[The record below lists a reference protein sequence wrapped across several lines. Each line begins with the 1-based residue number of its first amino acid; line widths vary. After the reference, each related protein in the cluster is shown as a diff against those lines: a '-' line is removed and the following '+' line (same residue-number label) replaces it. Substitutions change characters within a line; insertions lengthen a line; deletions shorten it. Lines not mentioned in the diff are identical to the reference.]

1 MKGYQM
7 SRRAKNEYWKVIY
20 WRYRRASKVEK
31 HQILDEFCRS
41 CHYNRKYAIRKLKG
55 PPPSAKPKPP
65 ANRRRGVTYSPQ
77 VIEVLRKVWEAAG
90 YPWSVRLQA
99 LLPLWLDWI
108 RLRYHLTPDQEAQL
122 LAISPRQIDRR
133 LQGIKRRLA
142 KRIYGWTEPGTLLK
156 HQIPIRTEHW
166 DVKGPGWVEIDLVS
180 HSGNSADGQFAYS
193 LNLTDIYSGWVETIA
208 VLGKGQRGVLAALE
222 TLVARLPFVLCG
234 IDSDNGSEFINDHLM
249 RYCRQHRLQF
259 TRGRPYK
266 KDDNAHIEQKNWT
279 HVRKLL
285 GWNRYDSPQAVR
297 AINAL
302 YAKELRLMMNWF
314 QPSVKLEKKRRVG
327 SRLVRQY
334 SAALTPLDRLPDSA
348 ALQILKEQRLKL
360 NPFALAES
368 IDRQLT
374 AIWKLAN
381 LHHSPPSTGHK
392 PKLNLGY
399 LFK

>member
-1 MKGYQM
+1 MKKGYQM
-7 SRRAKNEYWKVIY
+7 SRRAKTEYWNVIY
-20 WRYRRASKVEK
+20 WRYHRAAKPERQK
-31 HQILDEFCRS
+31 ILDEYCRT
-41 CHYNRKYAIRKLKG
+41 CAYNRKYAIRKLNG
-55 PPPSAKPKPP
+55 PPPNGKPKPRS
-65 ANRRRGVTYSPQ
+65 NHRRGVTYRPE
-77 VIEVLRKVWEAAG
+77 VIGILRQIWEAAG

-99 LLPLWLDWI
+99 LLPLWLPWI
-108 RLRYHLTPDQEAQL
+108 RLRYHLTPEQEAQL
-122 LAISPRQIDRR
+122 LGISPRQIDRR
-133 LQGIKRRLA
+133 LQGAKRQLT
-142 KRIYGWTEPGTLLK
+142 KRIYGRTKPGTLLK

-166 DVKGPGWVEIDLVS
+166 NVHGPGWVEIDLVS

-222 TLVARLPFVLCG
+222 ALVARLPFVLCG
-234 IDSDNGSEFINDHLM
+234 IDSDNGSEFINDYLVA
-249 RYCRQHRLQF
+249 YCHQHQVHF

-285 GWNRYDSPQAVR
+285 GWKRYDSPQAVR

-302 YAKELRLMMNWF
+302 YAHELRIMMNWF
-314 QPSVKLEKKRRVG
+314 QPSVKLVKKRRVG

-334 SAALTPLDRLPDSA
+334 SAAQTPLDRLPDSP

-360 NPFALAES
+360 NPFELAES
-368 IDRQLT
+368 IERQLT
-374 AIWKLAN
+374 EIWKLAN
-381 LHHSPPSTGHK
+381 DHHSPKHPPTLK
-392 PKLNLGY
+392 LGY

>member
-1 MKGYQM
+1 MKKGYQM
-7 SRRAKNEYWKVIY
+7 SRRAKTEYWKVIY
-20 WRYRRASKVEK
+20 WRYRRAPKPEK
-31 HQILDEFCRS
+31 QKILDEYCRT
-41 CHYNRKYAIRKLKG
+41 CAYNRKYAIRKLNG
-55 PPPSAKPKPP
+55 PPPNGKPKPRS
-65 ANRRRGVTYSPQ
+65 NHRRGVTYSAE
-77 VIEVLRKVWEAAG
+77 VIGILRQIWEAAG

-99 LLPLWLDWI
+99 LLPLWLPWI
-108 RLRYHLTPDQEAQL
+108 RLRYHLTPEQEAQL
-122 LAISPRQIDRR
+122 LGISPRQIDRR
-133 LQGIKRRLA
+133 LQGVKRKLA
-142 KRIYGWTEPGTLLK
+142 ERIYGRSKPGTLLK

-166 DVKGPGWVEIDLVS
+166 DVHGPGWVEIDLVS

-208 VLGKGQRGVLAALE
+208 VLGKGQRGVLAALD

-234 IDSDNGSEFINDHLM
+234 IDSDNGSEFINDYLVEYSRKH
-249 RYCRQHRLQF
+249 HLQF

-297 AINAL
+297 AIHAL
-302 YAKELRLMMNWF
+302 YAHELRIMMNWF

-334 SAALTPLDRLPDSA
+334 SAAQTPLDRLPDSP

-360 NPFALAES
+360 NPFELAES
-368 IDRQLT
+368 IERQLT

-381 LHHSPPSTGHK
+381 DHHSPKHPPQLK
-392 PKLNLGY
+392 LGY

>member
-1 MKGYQM
+1 MKKGYQM
-7 SRRAKNEYWKVIY
+7 SRRAKTEYWKAIY
-20 WRYRRASKVEK
+20 WRYHRAAKPEK
-31 HQILDEFCRS
+31 QKILDEYCRT
-41 CHYNRKYAIRKLKG
+41 CAYNRKYAIRKLNG
-55 PPPSAKPKPP
+55 PPPNGNPKLRS
-65 ANRRRGVTYSPQ
+65 NRRRGVTYSA
-77 VIEVLRKVWEAAG
+77 EVLGILRQIWEAAG

-99 LLPLWLDWI
+99 LLPLWLPWI
-108 RLRYHLTPDQEAQL
+108 RLRYPLTPEQEAQL
-122 LAISPRQIDRR
+122 LGISPRQIDRR
-133 LQGIKRRLA
+133 LQGVKRKLA
-142 KRIYGWTEPGTLLK
+142 KRIYGRTKPGTLLK

-166 DVKGPGWVEIDLVS
+166 DVHGPGWVEIDLVS

-208 VLGKGQRGVLAALE
+208 VLGKGQRGVLAALD
-222 TLVARLPFVLCG
+222 TLVARLPFVLFG
-234 IDSDNGSEFINDHLM
+234 IDSDNGSEFINDYLVA
-249 RYCRQHRLQF
+249 YCHQNQVHF

-285 GWNRYDSPQAVR
+285 GWNRYDRPQAVR

-302 YAKELRLMMNWF
+302 YAHELRIMMNWF

-334 SAALTPLDRLPDSA
+334 SAAQTPLDRLPDSP

-360 NPFALAES
+360 NPFELAES
-368 IDRQLT
+368 IERQLT
-374 AIWKLAN
+374 EIWKLAN
-381 LHHSPPSTGHK
+381 DHHSPKHPPTLK
-392 PKLNLGY
+392 LGY

>member
-1 MKGYQM
+1 MEKGYQM
-7 SRRAKNEYWKVIY
+7 SRRAKIEYFKVLY
-20 WRYRRASKVEK
+20 WRYRRATKAEK
-31 HQILDEFCRS
+31 HKMLDEFCRN
-41 CHYNRKYAIRKLKG
+41 CDYNRKYAIRKLKG
-55 PPPSAKPKPP
+55 PPPTGKPKVRS
-65 ANRRRGVTYSPQ
+65 NRRRGVTYSPQ
-77 VIEVLRKVWEAAG
+77 VIGVLREVWEAAG
-90 YPWSVRLQA
+90 YPWSVRLAA
-99 LLPLWLDWI
+99 LLPLWLPWI
-108 RLRYHLTPDQEAQL
+108 RQRYHLTPEQEAQL

-133 LQGIKRRLA
+133 LQHVKRQVA
-142 KRIYGWTEPGTLLK
+142 KRIYGRTKPGTLLK

-180 HSGNSADGQFAYS
+180 HSGNSADGQFLYS
-193 LNLTDIYSGWVETIA
+193 LNLTDIYSGWVETLA

-222 TLVARLPFVLCG
+222 TLVSRLPFVLCG
-234 IDSDNGSEFINDHLM
+234 IDSDNGSEFINDHLVS
-249 RYCRQHRLQF
+249 YCRQHHLQF

-285 GWNRYDSPQAVR
+285 GWNRYDSRAALR

-302 YAKELRLMMNWF
+302 YANELRTMMNWF
-314 QPSVKLEKKRRVG
+314 QPSVKLKKKKRVG

-334 SAALTPLDRLPDSA
+334 TAAQSPLDRLPDSA
-348 ALQILKEQRLKL
+348 ALRILKEQREQL
-360 NPFALAES
+360 NPFELAQR
-368 IDRQLT
+368 IDQQLT

-381 LHHSPPSTGHK
+381 DHHSPKPV